1 MHIALCTRVRKGK
14 PAPHERP
21 TPPKSLAM
29 TQLVATQLLSKRQN
43 IGTRLAHNDYL
54 PYRSLTT
61 TNPLFPPVHPP
72 TTTTT
77 TTAKM
82 SDPTPPSEKPLP
94 TFDIVSSYRSIL
106 ASDPDLTM
114 PVAAIEALV
123 EAISHSS
130 VSTVAETLA
139 LLEHHT
145 AVLKASIANPI
156 SLSAGT
162 DLFQRYL
169 ITTLNRP
176 AALNLGPGDDFR
188 AIRNHLLS
196 NGRLF
201 VDRAKQSREK
211 IASFGKH
218 FIRDGATVL
227 TNGGSRV
234 VGALLRRAAESS
246 TMRFRVIYVLSGEE
260 SSDTK
265 EGDQTVADL
274 RAHNVPVATIPDS
287 AVAYSLGEVDMVIVG
302 AEGVV
307 ENGGIISRLG
317 TYQMGLLARSKGKPF
332 YVVAESHKFVRLY
345 PLSQFDLP
353 IEQKVL
359 DFRVADEGKGKAAK
373 TVVDEGVA
381 DLNGGEKSAKPVL
394 NADDA
399 VDFTVC
405 ICALI
410 FLVRSQAN
418 FSTSPPTS
426 SRASS
431 PSLASS
437 LPRLCRRSS
446 SRSGSEPGL
455 ISYRHVLPY
464 PAWPCLVYIHYSSQ
478 HTGRQCMR
486 VRACV
491 RACELD

>member
-1 MHIALCTRVRKGK
+1 MSAL
-14 PAPHERP
+14 
-21 TPPKSLAM
+21 TPKA
-29 TQLVATQLLSKRQN
+29 
-43 IGTRLAHNDYL
+43 
-54 PYRSLTT
+54 
-61 TNPLFPPVHPP
+61 
-72 TTTTT
+72 
-77 TTAKM
+77 
-82 SDPTPPSEKPLP
+82 EKPLP
-94 TFDIVSSYRSIL
+94 DFDIVSTYRSIL
-106 ASDPDLTM
+106 AGDAELTM

-123 EAISHSS
+123 EAIAQSS

-176 AALNLGPGDDFR
+176 AALNLGPDDDFR

-246 TMRFRVIYVLSGEE
+246 TMRFKVVYVLGSKTSGV
-260 SSDTK
+260 T

-274 RAHNVPVATIPDS
+274 RAHNIPVATIPDS

-317 TYQMGLLARSKGKPF
+317 TYQMGLLAKSKGKPF

-359 DFRVADEGKGKAAK
+359 EFKVADDSKVSAQNATSDAK
-373 TVVDEGVA
+373 SGDA
-381 DLNGGEKSAKPVL
+381 KSPTL
-394 NADDA
+394 GADDA
-399 VDFTVC
+399 VDFTV
-405 ICALI
+405 
-410 FLVRSQAN
+410 
-418 FSTSPPTS
+418 
-426 SRASS
+426 SR
-431 PSLASS
+431 
-437 LPRLCRRSS
+437 
-446 SRSGSEPGL
+446 
-455 ISYRHVLPY
+455 IY
-464 PAWPCLVYIHYSSQ
+464 PWKLLHHLTYV
-478 HTGRQCMR
+478 
-486 VRACV
+486 
-491 RACELD
+491 